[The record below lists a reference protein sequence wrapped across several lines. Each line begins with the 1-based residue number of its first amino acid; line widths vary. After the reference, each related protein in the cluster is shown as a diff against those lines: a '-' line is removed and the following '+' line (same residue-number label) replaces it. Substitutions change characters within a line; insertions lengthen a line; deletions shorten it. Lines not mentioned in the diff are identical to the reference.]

1 MRSKPPGT
9 DHTGRTHVVAI
20 IEFRDGKLWRDT
32 RWFGDPL
39 EAPAWRAQWVERM
52 QEPPPPETTP
62 A

>member
-1 MRSKPPGT
+1 
-9 DHTGRTHVVAI
+9 VVAI

-39 EAPAWRAQWVERM
+39 GAPAWRAQWVERM
-52 QEPPPPETTP
+52 QEPPPTETTP

>member
-1 MRSKPPGT
+1 
-9 DHTGRTHVVAI
+9 VVAI

-39 EAPAWRAQWVERM
+39 GAPAWRAQWVERM
-52 QEPPPPETTP
+52 QEPPPETTP